1 MKQDPSGAQTRTPF
15 SLMRIDVSFELA
27 PEHVAGVERAL
38 SAYVDHPEVQ
48 TEIVTCGYDHGQ
60 FQLQLCYFSTTG
72 HYRTEL
78 AWLHKAVQSVVVP
91 VPVFTVQIH
100 ED

>member
-1 MKQDPSGAQTRTPF
+1 MTPDPFDAKPKAPF

-38 SAYVDHPEVQ
+38 GAYVDHPDVQ
-48 TEIVTCGYDHGQ
+48 TEIVTCGYDDGL

-72 HYRTEL
+72 RYRNEL

-91 VPVFTVQIH
+91 VPVFTVQIR